1 MYALI
6 RGTGSFIGVFSS
18 KKTMQ
23 TIIELLIKEDCE
35 KNGRPCG
42 NFNFRWI
49 QFKADQPWFTI
60 NGIESPKETNALLSL
75 STMHT
80 EKFTHKVMTDWSTG
94 KIISMDGK
102 ETTNVNSK

>member
-6 RGTGSFIGVFSS
+6 KGTGMLVGIFSS

-23 TIIELLIKEDCE
+23 TIIETLIKDDYE
-35 KNGRPCG
+35 KNGGPCG

-49 QFKADQPWFTI
+49 KFKADQPWFTI
-60 NGIESPKETNALLSL
+60 NGVESPKEANALLSL

-80 EKFTHKVMTDWSTG
+80 EKFVHNVMTDWSTG
-94 KIISMDGK
+94 KIISIDA
-102 ETTNVNSK
+102 ENTTNI

>member
-6 RGTGSFIGVFSS
+6 KGTGMFIGVFSS

-23 TIIELLIKEDCE
+23 TLIELLIKEDHK
-35 KNGRPCG
+35 KNGGPCG

-49 QFKADQPWFTI
+49 KFKADQPWFTI
-60 NGIESPKETNALLSL
+60 NGVEPPAETNALLSL

-80 EKFTHKVMTDWSTG
+80 EKFTHKVLTDWSTG
-94 KIISMDGK
+94 KIISLDSDR
-102 ETTNVNSK
+102 TTNI

>member
-6 RGTGSFIGVFSS
+6 KGTGSFIGVFSS

-23 TIIELLIKEDCE
+23 TIIETLIKEEYE
-35 KNGRPCG
+35 KNGGPCG

-49 QFKADQPWFTI
+49 KFKADQPWFAI
-60 NGIESPKETNALLSL
+60 NGKEPPVETNALLSL

-94 KIISMDGK
+94 KVLSIDA
-102 ETTNVNSK
+102 ENTTNV

>member
-6 RGTGSFIGVFSS
+6 KGTGIFIGVFSS
-18 KKTMQ
+18 KKTMR
-23 TIIELLIKEDCE
+23 TIIETLIKEEYE
-35 KNGRPCG
+35 KNGGLG

-49 QFKADQPWFTI
+49 QFKADQPWFAI
-60 NGIESPKETNALLSL
+60 NGEEPPVETNALLSL

-94 KIISMDGK
+94 KVLSMDA
-102 ETTNVNSK
+102 ENTTNI